1 MPPPQILLPSS
12 YGLECTGGYFVGG
25 QFRYE
30 VNRDYDIFEKLAGGS
45 FVWREMV
52 VGRENARLK
61 MQGLAKLSSN
71 EFFAI
76 HTPTKEIIARENVA
90 DQ

>member
-1 MPPPQILLPSS
+1 MSLRLHIWHGKCSS
-12 YGLECTGGYFVGG
+12 HGG
-25 QFRYE
+25 RYE

-61 MQGLAKLSSN
+61 VQGLAKSSSN

-76 HTPTKEIIARENVA
+76 HTPTREIITRENA
-90 DQ
+90 TCQ

>member
-1 MPPPQILLPSS
+1 MSLRLHIWHGKCSS
-12 YGLECTGGYFVGG
+12 HGG
-25 QFRYE
+25 RYE

>member
-1 MPPPQILLPSS
+1 M
-12 YGLECTGGYFVGG
+12 
-25 QFRYE
+25 
-30 VNRDYDIFEKLAGGS
+30 NRDYDIFEKLAGGS

-61 MQGLAKLSSN
+61 VQGLAKSSSN

-76 HTPTKEIIARENVA
+76 HTPTREIITRENA
-90 DQ
+90 TCQ